1 VKTGKV
7 NSRNHKDLNLK
18 RINKTSIAFN
28 NHELKAIDQY
38 CQQFRVRNKAKF
50 MREAIIT
57 EVLRNSTSIMPPC
70 LMITPFVLIPGHH
83 FRLLKLINFGA
94 VI

>member
-57 EVLRNSTSIMPPC
+57 EVLRK
-70 LMITPFVLIPGHH
+70 FDKHH
-83 FRLLKLINFGA
+83 ASLFDDHPRLF
-94 VI
+94 